1 MTIWTDLNTTE
12 FSLRYVNAGGIR
24 TRSLTA
30 GSGEPIVFLPG
41 TSGHLDSFSQNVAAH
56 AAHFE
61 VHVIDQLGHG
71 YTDKPDYDYTI
82 DRYVEHV
89 LAYLDAIG
97 ATTAILAGQSLGGW
111 VAAWLAS
118 EHQERVSKLSLIAP
132 GGTVANPEMMTKIRT
147 TTKAAADSTDREMTR
162 KRLEWLMHDPQNL
175 VTEELVDVR
184 HAIYQQPEMSASLEH
199 LLILQNPEVREKFL
213 MREDRLARI
222 TAPSLVVWTSDNP
235 TGNIDEGNFWH
246 RHIPG
251 SKMVIIDGAGHWP
264 HYEKREEFN
273 RVHLDFLLS

>member
-12 FSLRYVNAGGIR
+12 FCLRYVNAGGVR
-24 TRSLTA
+24 TRALIA
-30 GSGEPIVFLPG
+30 GSGQPLVFLPG
-41 TSGHLDSFSQNVAAH
+41 TSGHLDSFSQNVPAH

-61 VHVIDQLGHG
+61 VHVIDSLGHG

-97 ATTAILAGQSLGGW
+97 ADTAILAGQSLGGW

-118 EHQERVSKLSLIAP
+118 EHPERVSKLSLIAP
-132 GGTVANPEMMTKIRT
+132 GGTVANPEMMTKIRST
-147 TTKAAADSTDREMTR
+147 TRAAADNTDREFTR
-162 KRLEWLMHDPQNL
+162 KRLEWLMHDPANL
-175 VTEELVDVR
+175 VTDELVDVR
-184 HAIYQQPEMSASLEH
+184 HAIYQQPSMGASLDH
-199 LLILQNPEVREKFL
+199 LLVLQNPEVREKFL

-222 TAPSLVVWTSDNP
+222 TAPTLVVWTSNNP

-246 RHIPG
+246 RHIAG
-251 SKMVIIDGAGHWP
+251 SKMVVIDGAGHWP
-264 HYEKREEFN
+264 HYEKPDEFDA
-273 RVHLDFLLS
+273 VHLEFLLG